1 MRFFALAFATTLAVS
16 MKDTKVDAPE
26 LVQLQH
32 DQKLVEIAAKQSLD
46 LEANVGDI
54 KKFRKKNK
62 ELCAAYFKF
71 LDDKREGYDIKQN
84 QKKEKKAEASTA
96 KSSTSTSPGLNKKIK
111 FDEDDEAPKGKKLEK
126 ENKEPFDIG
135 KTMNKIDKKLKKEK
149 KPKSKKEV

>member
-1 MRFFALAFATTLAVS
+1 MTRCVTLYS
-16 MKDTKVDAPE
+16 GQSGLLICYFKECSKE
-26 LVQLQH
+26 FE
-32 DQKLVEIAAKQSLD
+32 KLVEIAAKQSLD

-84 QKKEKKAEASTA
+84 QKKEKKAEASKA
-96 KSSTSTSPGLNKKIK
+96 KSSTSTSPGINKKIK
-111 FDEDDEAPKGKKLEK
+111 FDEDDEAPKGKKFEK